1 MLQGASTTS
10 SCTTQS
16 VLQSVVE
23 NKVQPVYELGEGEE
37 EPDESLSLWCSS
49 AACKVSNLNL
59 DCKMAGAGC
68 ILFNLVFVWYLMKWV
83 RDHKH
88 GDSARGRA
96 GVKEQM
102 S

>member
-1 MLQGASTTS
+1 MLQGASTS

-16 VLQSVVE
+16 VLQSMVE
-23 NKVQPVYELGEGEE
+23 NKVHPDYGLGEGEE
-37 EPDESLSLWCSS
+37 EPNETISLWCSS
-49 AACKVSNLNL
+49 ATCKVSNLNL
-59 DCKMAGAGC
+59 DCKMSGAGC
-68 ILFNLVFVWYLMKWV
+68 IPFNLVFVWYLMKWV
-83 RDHKH
+83 NDHH